1 MAVHL
6 STDLAPGNCPEES
19 RLSADEQRN
28 RTLAY
33 SILREGLPRSTVPS
47 PPPRQPDI
55 SLPLDM
61 GERALFDALFLAQ
74 ATHLLMCVPPPG
86 GNGSHW
92 RRCCRHSSSYTEWIM
107 HLRSLH
113 GSPLVPTMIGT
124 SSEW

>member
-1 MAVHL
+1 MHL

-19 RLSADEQRN
+19 TLSADEQRN

-33 SILREGLPRSTVPS
+33 SILQEGLPRSTVPS
-47 PPPRQPDI
+47 PRQPDI
-55 SLPLDM
+55 SLPLDV

-74 ATHLLMCVPPPG
+74 ATHLLMCVLPPG
-86 GNGSHW
+86 GNGSNC
-92 RRCCRHSSSYTEWIM
+92 RRCCRSSSSYTQWIM

-113 GSPLVPTMIGT
+113 DSPLVPTMIGT